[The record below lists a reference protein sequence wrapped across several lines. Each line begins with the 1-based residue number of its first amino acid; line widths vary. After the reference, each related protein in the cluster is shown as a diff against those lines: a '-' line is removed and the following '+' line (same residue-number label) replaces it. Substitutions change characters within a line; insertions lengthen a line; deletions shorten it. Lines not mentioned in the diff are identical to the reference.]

1 MEDGC
6 NCAEAVL
13 LAANDVYG
21 LGLSDETAKVVG
33 GFGGGMGCGN
43 ACGALCGA
51 IAVMGVKKM
60 GRRAHETPGFSPA
73 CGALVKDF
81 EAALGSTMC
90 ADLRKIHANQTQR
103 CLKTV
108 LAACDVL
115 ESHLAE
121 AAKE

>member
-1 MEDGC
+1 MLKERATYYYMEDGC

-43 ACGALCGA
+43 
-51 IAVMGVKKM
+51 
-60 GRRAHETPGFSPA
+60 A